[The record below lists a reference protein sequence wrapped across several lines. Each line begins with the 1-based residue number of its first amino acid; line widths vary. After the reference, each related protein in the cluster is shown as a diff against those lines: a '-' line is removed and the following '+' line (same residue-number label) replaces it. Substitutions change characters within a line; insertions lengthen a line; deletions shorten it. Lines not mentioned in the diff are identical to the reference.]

1 MSLFRRI
8 FTPGDMDNRVNITI
22 LSPKTTIVNTIVIMF
37 YSGILLLIYDNI
49 GFSSNNSYFLAAA
62 ILTLILVASIC
73 IAAVTSYVNYMI
85 YTRPL
90 LYMAKAAKEV
100 AKGNYKIQLP
110 PHRTDG
116 KVDEIDALYQDFNSM
131 IRDLN
136 STEMLKSSFISN
148 ISHELK
154 TPIAIISNYATLL
167 AEDNLSETERQE
179 YIEKIKTTV
188 SDLSELIS
196 NILQISKLDNDQI
209 KVNLEEFDIVETV
222 IQCILARE
230 SILDEK
236 NIDLQLEFPDEL
248 LIESDM
254 GLLKIAVNNI
264 LSNAIKFTPENGV
277 IHLNIKEEEKQCI
290 LSIEDNGCGMDEETM
305 KHIFDKFYQADTSHK
320 MKGNGLGLAMVKKII
335 NLLNANINVVSSL
348 GKGTVFTIILP
359 KNES

>member
-1 MSLFRRI
+1 MSLFRKI
-8 FTPGDMDNRVNITI
+8 FTPGDIDNRVNITI
-22 LSPKTTIVNTIVIMF
+22 LSPKTTIVNAIVIMF
-37 YSGILLLIYDNI
+37 YSGILLLIYENI
-49 GFSSNNSYFLAAA
+49 GFNGDNGFFLAGS

-73 IAAVTSYVNYMI
+73 IAAVTSYVHYMI
-85 YTRPL
+85 YTKPL
-90 LYMAKAAKEV
+90 LYIARAAKEV

-116 KVDEIDALYQDFNSM
+116 RVDEIDALYQDFNSM

-154 TPIAIISNYATLL
+154 TPIAIISNYATIL

-179 YIEKIKTTV
+179 YVEKIKNTV

-196 NILQISKLDNDQI
+196 NILQISKLDNNQI
-209 KVNLEEFDIVETV
+209 KVNIEKFDVVETV

-236 NIDLQLEFPDEL
+236 NIDLQLEIPDEL
-248 LIESDM
+248 LIDSDS
-254 GLLKIAVNNI
+254 GLLKIVVNNI
-264 LSNAIKFTPENGV
+264 VSNAIKFTPENGRISV
-277 IHLNIKEEEKQCI
+277 AIKDEEKQCV
-290 LSIEDNGCGMDEETM
+290 LSIEDNGCGMDDETI

-320 MKGNGLGLAMVKKII
+320 MKGNGLGLAMVRQII
-335 NLLNANINVVSSL
+335 NLLNADINVSSSL
-348 GKGTVFTIILP
+348 GNGTAFTIVLP
-359 KNES
+359 KDES